1 MDRGTLEYFR
11 TPWSL
16 PGPATRTLFVILG
29 HSRVEVIRLLEQT
42 TLRTVAL
49 VWSELA
55 QETNSIAA
63 TELILMVGDESFQRN
78 GDPESSDVWKKVQ
91 TMAFFLLLAKTRT
104 RAFNFFQT
112 SRERSGNH
120 PIVNLSLPVEC

>member
-1 MDRGTLEYFR
+1 MIF
-11 TPWSL
+11 
-16 PGPATRTLFVILG
+16 TRARHSPTLFVILG
-29 HSRVEVIRLLEQT
+29 HSRVEVILLLEQT

-78 GDPESSDVWKKVQ
+78 GDPESSDVWKKVPNHDLFFSCWLRPVPELSIFSKPR
-91 TMAFFLLLAKTRT
+91 TKGMATI
-104 RAFNFFQT
+104 
-112 SRERSGNH
+112 
-120 PIVNLSLPVEC
+120 P